1 MNAADITAVVAA
13 VGALVTAVTGLVK
26 VLRELRKNT
35 ALTQETHAV
44 VTGSS
49 EVSDGGPAV

>member
-1 MNAADITAVVAA
+1 MSPADVTAVVTA
-13 VGALVTAVTGLVK
+13 VGALVMAVTGLVK

-35 ALTQETHAV
+35 VLTQETHAA

-49 EVSDGGPAV
+49 EVSNGRPAV